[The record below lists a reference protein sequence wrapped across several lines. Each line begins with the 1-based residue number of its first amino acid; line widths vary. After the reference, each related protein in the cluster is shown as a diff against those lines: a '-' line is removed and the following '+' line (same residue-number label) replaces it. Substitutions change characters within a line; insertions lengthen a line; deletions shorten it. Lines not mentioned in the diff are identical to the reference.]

1 MPEGIGYGA
10 IKKKKPQKRNR
21 LRKLSP
27 KEIEK
32 EFQGKHKIENPPA
45 KHKISKL
52 TRKKL
57 SRDIQTHAQIDDD
70 IKKYGGATV
79 ALTLNSTLKAAKK
92 RADDHERN
100 LKESLI
106 QSKRAKFI
114 RKTKEDDAKKSKA
127 TKEKLKAE
135 RKKGNPDIS
144 KRTRK

>member
-45 KHKISKL
+45 KYKISSLSEEKEAAGIAN
-52 TRKKL
+52 TARRKHL
-57 SRDIQTHAQIDDD
+57 RENSFNV
-70 IKKYGGATV
+70 GGD
-79 ALTLNSTLKAAKK
+79 SERAKGFQARAGK
-92 RADDHERN
+92 RAGERAIKRVRKMN
-100 LKESLI
+100 LDKLIRNTKKKDKE
-106 QSKRAKFI
+106 
-114 RKTKEDDAKKSKA
+114 ESKA